1 MALSF
6 VVAMS
11 LLPRIPQFAL
21 LTALAVF
28 TLTLFIAITSGTG
41 ISQPINLVL
50 VILLAATVFM
60 MFLAQNPNNENA
72 AMMLWFGAGVWGA
85 AAYLNYQMLGVLHL
99 VPALLSA
106 IGAFWIERE
115 SRMYSFLGPAL
126 FIGTALSLVI
136 VANLLTG

>member
-1 MALSF
+1 
-6 VVAMS
+6 MS
-11 LLPRIPQFAL
+11 LLSRIPQFAL
-21 LTALAVF
+21 LAGLVVF
-28 TLTLFIAITSGTG
+28 TFTLFLAITSGAG

-50 VILLAATVFM
+50 VILLAGAVFL

-85 AAYLNYQMLGVLHL
+85 AAYLNYQLLGVFHL

-106 IGAFWIERE
+106 GGALWIERE

-126 FIGTALSLVI
+126 FVGTALSLVI
-136 VANLLTG
+136 LANILNG